1 MIWRIG
7 IGVMSWGFTLERELT
22 VPRRSNYIMHVQPL
36 CMLLALLLC
45 QEAIAQHTQHDMNK
59 AGAGQVRS
67 MPGNDEVLATP
78 PASIMLHFDAAVML
92 VKLVLRDPSQS
103 KEPID
108 IGFRYQPERQMNYA
122 QPLPELASANYYVVE
137 WAAFDASDALVKGV
151 FYFSFGDNAKPPS
164 YYLNQ
169 IQHPDHIM
177 SPDFRL
183 L

>member
-1 MIWRIG
+1 MNQ
-7 IGVMSWGFTLERELT
+7 ERKPT
-22 VPRRSNYIMHVQPL
+22 VDKRSNYIMQVQLL
-36 CMLLALLLC
+36 CMLLVLLLSS
-45 QEAIAQHTQHDMNK
+45 ATDAQHTQHDMNK
-59 AGAGQVRS
+59 AGAARVRS
-67 MPGNDEVLATP
+67 MPGNDEVLANP
-78 PASIMLHFDAAVML
+78 PASIMLHFDTAVML
-92 VKLVLRDPSQS
+92 VKLVLRDPSHG

-108 IGFRYQPERQMNYA
+108 IGFRYQPVTQMNYA
-122 QPLPELASANYYVVE
+122 QPLPVLASANYYVVE
-137 WAAFDASDALVKGV
+137 WAAFDASNTLVKGV